1 MRARQ
6 ASLEGIVLILVLS
19 GCGQSHDTPD
29 ADAAALDAFSD
40 TSSADTSPDS
50 SDPPDTAS
58 DAEPFDTGVDP
69 WASCVDDEALPG
81 FRARPDGL
89 FTPCR
94 CFDGD
99 PLRPVPDLSV
109 GGIRSVDFSC
119 DWPDGTVFHPRLVAG
134 SYEESFF
141 IVEDA
146 LPEGL
151 RIEDICIPRSC
162 VFDTPGERARCGSE
176 CATRRLPGDLV
187 FVTTYSV
194 DRAACE

>member
-1 MRARQ
+1 
-6 ASLEGIVLILVLS
+6 
-19 GCGQSHDTPD
+19 
-29 ADAAALDAFSD
+29 
-40 TSSADTSPDS
+40 
-50 SDPPDTAS
+50 
-58 DAEPFDTGVDP
+58 
-69 WASCVDDEALPG
+69 
-81 FRARPDGL
+81 
-89 FTPCR
+89 
-94 CFDGD
+94 
-99 PLRPVPDLSV
+99 
-109 GGIRSVDFSC
+109 
-119 DWPDGTVFHPRLVAG
+119 LVAG
-134 SYEESFF
+134 SAYVYGISCEYDDAVTSAGGYFDAPYEESFF